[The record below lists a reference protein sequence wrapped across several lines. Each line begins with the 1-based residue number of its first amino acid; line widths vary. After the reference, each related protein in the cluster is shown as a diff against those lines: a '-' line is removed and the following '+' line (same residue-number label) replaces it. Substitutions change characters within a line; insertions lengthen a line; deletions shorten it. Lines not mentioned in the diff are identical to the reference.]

1 MIYIDGG
8 TTAQKELAKELY
20 YFCSQELNI
29 KKSIDI
35 DLKIRDVQH
44 AQAWT
49 DHEGEGKFYIDIE
62 KDLTIEQ
69 FITAF
74 CHEMIH
80 VIQHL
85 RDKPISEKE
94 AYQLE
99 TGLAEQFKLL
109 NEKSR

>member
-1 MIYIDGG
+1 MIYIEGG
-8 TTAQKELAKELY
+8 TKTQQQLAKDLY
-20 YFCSQELNI
+20 YFCSQALAI
-29 KKSIDI
+29 KKLVDI
-35 DLKIRDVQH
+35 DLKIKPVEG

-62 KDLTIEQ
+62 KDLSSDQ

-94 AYQLE
+94 AYQME
-99 TGLAEQFKLL
+99 SGLSEQFKLL
-109 NEKSR
+109 NKN

>member
-1 MIYIDGG
+1 MIYIEGG
-8 TTAQKELAKELY
+8 TKTQQQLAKDLY
-20 YFCSQELNI
+20 YFCSQALAI
-29 KKSIDI
+29 KKLVDI
-35 DLKIRDVQH
+35 DLKIKPVEG

-62 KDLTIEQ
+62 QSLSASQ

-94 AYQLE
+94 AYKLE
-99 TGLAEQFKLL
+99 VGLAERFKPL
-109 NEKSR
+109 NKS

>member
-1 MIYIDGG
+1 MIYIEGG
-8 TTAQKELAKELY
+8 TKSQQQLSKDLY
-20 YFCSQELNI
+20 HFCSQALLI
-29 KKSIDI
+29 KKPVDI
-35 DLKIRDVQH
+35 DLKIQDVER

-49 DHEGEGKFYIDIE
+49 DHEGKGKFYIDIE
-62 KDLTIEQ
+62 KDLTTDQ

-99 TGLAEQFKLL
+99 TGLAEQFKLQ
-109 NEKSR
+109 NI

>member
-1 MIYIDGG
+1 MIYVEGG
-8 TTAQKELAKELY
+8 TSIQQRLAKDLY
-20 YFCSQELNI
+20 VFCSQALNI
-29 KKSIDI
+29 KKQIDV
-35 DLKIRDVQH
+35 DLKIKVVEH

-49 DHEGEGKFYIDIE
+49 DHEGEGKFYIDID
-62 KDLTIEQ
+62 KNLSIDK

-99 TGLAEQFKLL
+99 ASLAESFKVKFS
-109 NEKSR
+109 NG

>member
-1 MIYIDGG
+1 MLYIEGG
-8 TTAQKELAKELY
+8 TKKQQALAQDLYNFCYKELG
-20 YFCSQELNI
+20 I
-29 KKSIDI
+29 KKSINIDLRIQDI
-35 DLKIRDVQH
+35 DN

-49 DHEGEGKFYIDIE
+49 DHEGSGKFYIDIE
-62 KDLTIEQ
+62 KDLTTSE

-94 AYQLE
+94 AYGLE
-99 TGLAEQFKLL
+99 GIFAERYK
-109 NEKSR
+109 EK

>member
-1 MIYIDGG
+1 MIYIEGG
-8 TTAQKELAKELY
+8 TKSQRQLAKDLY
-20 YFCSQELNI
+20 YFCSQALSI
-29 KKSIDI
+29 KKPVDI
-35 DLKIRDVQH
+35 ELRIQDVEN

-62 KDLTIEQ
+62 KDLTTNQ

-74 CHEMIH
+74 CHEMVH

-94 AYQLE
+94 AYKIE
-99 TGLAEQFKLL
+99 GDLAAKFKLEL
-109 NEKSR
+109 SNG

>member
-1 MIYIDGG
+1 VIYIEGG
-8 TTAQKELAKELY
+8 TKDQQILAEQLY
-20 YFCSQELNI
+20 YFCSKELVI
-29 KKSIDI
+29 KKPVDI
-35 DLKIRDVQH
+35 DLRIQDVDH
-44 AQAWT
+44 VEAWI

-62 KDLTIEQ
+62 KDLTTDQ
-69 FITAF
+69 FITTF

-99 TGLAEQFKLL
+99 SGLAEQFKLL
-109 NEKSR
+109 NKN

>member
-1 MIYIDGG
+1 MIYVDGG
-8 TTAQKELAKELY
+8 TQSQIELARDLY
-20 YFCSQELNI
+20 DFCSQELSI
-29 KKSIDI
+29 KKSVDI
-35 DLKIRDVQH
+35 DLRIQDLEH

-62 KDLTIEQ
+62 KNLTTDQ

-85 RDKPISEKE
+85 RDKSISEKE

-99 TGLAEQFKLL
+99 TGLAEQFKEL
-109 NEKSR
+109 NKD